1 MDSNK
6 NNNPKSTDS
15 QGDGPLESIFV
26 DVENEAAKNIV
37 DDESQQNQV
46 AQELS
51 AIGHIAIMNTENDSE
66 PSNSNTEATPSKP
79 ALNAK
84 LFLARFQ
91 NKIGGLSLRNKPIF
105 THKRMA
111 FVAIIFVVIVLSVG
125 GAVFN
130 ANKKPRVVTLDS
142 KISISGIDVSQQT
155 PEAVQKKLAKLA
167 SEQKITLLINGKSLQ
182 ATTTELGLERNIDQT
197 VKDALNSERVLAE
210 KIGLKDKTPLTYSLK
225 TKVNKDKLNAFISSK
240 LGEDLLAKNA
250 QLIVENNSFV
260 VKPGQTGLSI
270 NIDKLVSQINST
282 SLSSNPTINTDF
294 SKTNPEISD
303 EVANTAK
310 QTADNLIVATYTVGN
325 PAIGTKTLG
334 MANKVKWVSIAP
346 DAKNKTIG
354 VTLNKDIAM
363 ADFEAISKS
372 FNRGAKNLVKVNI
385 PGAPTVVL
393 EGGYD
398 GINIPQEEIT
408 KAKAEFVSALE
419 KAQPAS
425 PNINPTII
433 PKTETVYD
441 GQKKMV
447 LIDLTRF
454 TAYAIEN
461 SKTIKTVPIT
471 SGKPGFETPTGTF
484 VVNRKITVST
494 MSACSNGECW
504 KVPNIRWQ
512 SYFTTQGHA
521 IHATTVVSSVG
532 NYNVSH
538 GCVGMYE
545 SDARWFFDW
554 ANQGT
559 PVVNIR

>member
-1 MDSNK
+1 VDTK
-6 NNNPKSTDS
+6 QNNNPSPEDS
-15 QGDGPLESIFV
+15 QGNGPLESIFV
-26 DVENEAAKNIV
+26 DIETEAAKNII
-37 DDESQQNQV
+37 DDGSEQNQDPQSFEV
-46 AQELS
+46 
-51 AIGHIAIMNTENDSE
+51 IGHIATTNTLNNDK
-66 PSNSNTEATPSKP
+66 SNEVAPATELSKP
-79 ALNAK
+79 KESAK
-84 LFLARFQ
+84 IFFTNFL
-91 NKIGGLSLRNKPIF
+91 NKINSLQVRNKPIF
-105 THKRMA
+105 TQKRMA
-111 FVAIIFVVIVLSVG
+111 FVAIIVVVTALSLG

-130 ANKKPRVVTLDS
+130 ANKKPKAITLDS

-155 PEAVQKKLAKLA
+155 PEAVQKKLVKMAN
-167 SEQKITLLINGKSLQ
+167 EQKITLQINGKNLQ
-182 ATTTELGLERNIDQT
+182 ATTAELGLERNIEQT
-197 VKDALNSERVLAE
+197 LKDALKSERVLAE
-210 KIGLKDKTPLTYSLK
+210 KIGLKEKTPLTYNLI
-225 TKVNKDKLNAFISSK
+225 TTVNKDKLNAFISAK
-240 LGEDLLAKNA
+240 LGEDLLAKDA
-250 QLIVENNSFV
+250 QLVVENNSFV

-270 NIDKLVSQINST
+270 NLSKLVNQINST

-303 EVANTAK
+303 EVANVAK
-310 QTADNLIVATYTVGN
+310 QQADSLVAANYSVGN
-325 PAIGTKTLG
+325 PAIGAKTIG
-334 MANKVKWVSIAP
+334 MSNKVKWVTINP
-346 DAKNKTIG
+346 DNKNKTIV
-354 VTLNKDIAM
+354 VTLNKDVAM

-484 VVNRKITVST
+484 IVNRKITVST

-512 SYFTTQGHA
+512 SYFTGQGHA

-554 ANQGT
+554 ANPGT

>member
-1 MDSNK
+1 VDTK
-6 NNNPKSTDS
+6 QNNNPSPEDS
-15 QGDGPLESIFV
+15 QGNGPLESIFV
-26 DVENEAAKNIV
+26 DIETEAAKNII
-37 DDESQQNQV
+37 DDGSKQNQDPQSFEV
-46 AQELS
+46 
-51 AIGHIAIMNTENDSE
+51 IGHIATTNTLNNDK
-66 PSNSNTEATPSKP
+66 SNEVAPATELSKP
-79 ALNAK
+79 KESAK
-84 LFLARFQ
+84 IFFTNFL
-91 NKIGGLSLRNKPIF
+91 NKINSLQVRNKPIF
-105 THKRMA
+105 TQKRMA
-111 FVAIIFVVIVLSVG
+111 FVAIIVVVTALSLG

-130 ANKKPRVVTLDS
+130 ANKKPKAITLDS

-155 PEAVQKKLAKLA
+155 PEAVQKKLVKMA
-167 SEQKITLLINGKSLQ
+167 SEQKITLLINGKNLQ
-182 ATTTELGLERNIDQT
+182 ATTAELGLERNIEQT
-197 VKDALNSERVLAE
+197 LKDALKSERVLAE
-210 KIGLKDKTPLTYSLK
+210 KIGLKEKTPLTYNLK
-225 TKVNKDKLNAFISSK
+225 TTVNKDKLNAFISAK
-240 LGEDLLAKNA
+240 LGEDLLAKDA
-250 QLIVENNSFV
+250 QLVVENNSFI

-270 NIDKLVSQINST
+270 NLTKLVNQINST

-294 SKTNPEISD
+294 SKINPEISD
-303 EVANTAK
+303 EVANVAK
-310 QTADNLIVATYTVGN
+310 QQADNLVAANYSVGS
-325 PAIGTKTLG
+325 PAIGAKTIG
-334 MANKVKWVSIAP
+334 MSNKVKWVAINP
-346 DAKNKTIG
+346 DTKNKTIA
-354 VTLNKDIAM
+354 VTLNKDVAM

-484 VVNRKITVST
+484 IVNRKITVST

-512 SYFTTQGHA
+512 SYFTGQGHA

-554 ANQGT
+554 ANPGT